1 MILEVIATTVTDA
14 LAAVEGGADRIE
26 LVTGLAEGGL
36 TPSYGLIEQ
45 VARNVDIPV
54 QVMVRP
60 HSQSFCYNGAD
71 VKTMIRDIRAIRE
84 IRDMIADEQ
93 GGIGHDVSSAAKGT
107 ASLPRIGIVLGCLTR
122 ERKIDMEVLQ
132 ALLDE
137 AGAMDVT
144 FHRAF
149 DDLVDQES
157 AYHMLTRFS
166 SIRRILTSGGKPSVL
181 DAVGTIRRLVEL
193 SRDSHVAILAGSG
206 LTLEALPE
214 FTRDTGVREIHFGS
228 GVRGPRGILGT
239 VDSDK
244 VRAIKLLD

>member
-45 VARNVDIPV
+45 VAYNVNVPV

-60 HSQSFCYNGAD
+60 HGQSFCYGSSD
-71 VKTMIRDIRAIRE
+71 VKTMLRDIRIIRE
-84 IRDMIADEQ
+84 IRDDIRSEQ
-93 GGIGHDVSSAAKGT
+93 GDSH
-107 ASLPRIGIVLGCLTR
+107 PRLGVVLGCITR
-122 ERKIDMEVLQ
+122 DRKIDMVVLET
-132 ALLDE
+132 LLDE
-137 AGAMDVT
+137 VGDMDVT

-157 AYHMLTRFS
+157 AYDTLTRYS
-166 SIRRILTSGGKPSVL
+166 SIRRVLTSGGKPSVL

-214 FTRDTGVREIHFGS
+214 FWRDTGIREIHFGT
-228 GVRGPRGILGT
+228 GVRGARGIAGA

-244 VRAIKLLD
+244 VRAIKRIG